1 MKKPQPPSPF
11 LLHLNVLAYTQYA
24 DDYYQSK
31 PKIIESEKFIDGLL
45 SDTAE
50 ITEPKAVNASE
61 KVECNE
67 EELDTLKFIF
77 TDLIR

>member
-1 MKKPQPPSPF
+1 

-31 PKIIESEKFIDGLL
+31 PKVIESDKFIDGLL
-45 SDTAE
+45 SDTNE
-50 ITEPKAVNASE
+50 ICETNAANVLE

-67 EELDTLKFIF
+67 EEVETLKFIF